1 MSINHTFLVQYS
13 VLGTFAYHYRVNK
26 LQTTLLYPL
35 HFITVDYL
43 LFISGY
49 IIHQL
54 LIKCIIFI
62 HIPMTTP
69 TDDDDS
75 TSAPTIGQFH
85 DKKHTNYI
93 TTLGDK
99 LDSPTSYEG
108 AVTEH
113 LRMSGVY
120 WSLG

>member
-1 MSINHTFLVQYS
+1 MV
-13 VLGTFAYHYRVNK
+13 
-26 LQTTLLYPL
+26 
-35 HFITVDYL
+35 YL
-43 LFISGY
+43 SED
-49 IIHQL
+49 IHQL
-54 LIKCIIFI
+54 LIKCITLY
-62 HIPMTTP
+62 IPMTTP